1 MEDPEEIYIDGVER
15 EGEIF
20 LEGLQNKKSLAELE
34 KQYSQKVKEIRR
46 IYEKSLRKDINK
58 EKEIN
63 EAKNN
68 TKKPKEEVKE
78 FRVENIKLN
87 RNWKD
92 KKQIEASFLIYKIK
106 RKIKNFIQLITPDYF
121 IYSYYKITRV
131 TKDTFKEIKDI
142 VERVLGK
149 ISKNISDILYYIKK
163 GFIKIIT
170 DIKDI
175 IDIFKIKNKKEKKE
189 DGKKEPGKQT
199 S

>member
-46 IYEKSLRKDINK
+46 IYEKSLRKDNNK

-63 EAKNN
+63 EVKNN
-68 TKKPKEEVKE
+68 TKKPEEEVKE

-87 RNWKD
+87 KNWKD
-92 KKQIEASFLIYKIK
+92 EKQIEASFLIYKIK

-131 TKDTFKEIKDI
+131 TKDTFKEIKNI
-142 VERVLGK
+142 VERVWGK
-149 ISKNISDILYYIKK
+149 ISKNISDILYYIKN

-170 DIKDI
+170 DIKNI